1 MRYPFKKIGILGGG
15 QLAKMFIQKAKKMG
29 FYVCVLDEDPECPAS
44 TLADFHLTKSFKD
57 YDAIKEFSKYCDILT
72 YDIEHVNVLALK
84 ELFAEGKPIYPSPQI
99 LEIVQNKFL
108 QKQKFAELG
117 LPVPSFKEVKSKEDL
132 CSFGFPV
139 VQKTKKGGY
148 DGRGVLVLKT
158 KEDIENAFS
167 GDTFI
172 EEWIPIKKELAVM
185 IARNTKGEIALH
197 PIVEMKFDPTA
208 NICDMV
214 IAPAEIEDKI
224 KKEIREIAISLV
236 EKLDLIGI
244 LGIEFFLS
252 EDNKV
257 FINEVAPRPHNS
269 GHYSIEACVTC
280 QFEQHLRAITGLPLG
295 DTTLL
300 SPAVMINLLG
310 APNAYGIPVVK
321 GLEEVLKISGVSFHF
336 YGKKRVK
343 PYRKMGHITIIDK
356 DISSAI
362 KKAEQVKKII
372 RIEGIGDEE

>member
-117 LPVPSFKEVKSKEDL
+117 LPVPLFKEVKSKEDL

-310 APNAYGIPVVK
+310 APNVYGIPVVK

>member
-57 YDAIKEFSKYCDILT
+57 YYAIKEFAKYCDILT

-117 LPVPSFKEVKSKEDL
+117 LPVPLFKEVKSKEDL

-139 VQKTKKGGY
+139 VQKTKTGGY

-321 GLEEVLKISGVSFHF
+321 GLEEVLKIPGVSFHF